1 MRPPTRIEKRVFGDD
16 VQLHVVTEM
25 PLENGVGALAPDQQ
39 ALLQHVPI
47 IAEQQGQAAANEM
60 HKKIID
66 YMKFEAAEATLTAAK
81 TQVARDG
88 IKV

>member
-1 MRPPTRIEKRVFGDD
+1 MRPPTRVERTVFGHG
-16 VQLHVVTEM
+16 VALHVVTEM
-25 PLENGVGALAPDQQ
+25 PLENGVGALSPDQQ

-47 IAEQQGQAAANEM
+47 IAQEQGQAAAAAM
-60 HKKIID
+60 YQKIID